1 MESIK
6 EPTDLCVP
14 IYLDQQIVFDLLAML
29 ENGFSQINTVNT
41 STTGTKID
49 DSKRGASLGS
59 TALSLFDFSL
69 NGNKHKTITTTDNE
83 QQSMEKIHTP
93 SSMFS
98 ILRRTLYEKKFISPM
113 DTMDEIGNLKCGD
126 FVEFRSKLKTNPL
139 MDSFNRMREVSKY
152 LVKYSD
158 QIDKRRISEKTAEE
172 IETKIESIQERD
184 RNKRKIKNP
193 VQNNQINVPTQ
204 DNQNNVPTQD
214 NQNNVALFQWIF
226 ELSDDLLNSNSTEII
241 GNLSDQTLVNVDLSA
256 KVNCFV
262 NNDTSLVMN
271 GEFSVFG
278 KVTQVISCDSE
289 DTIDLLQKTNLRSFG
304 EDVIKKFTDAFDQV
318 PNNAITLPKVITKIN
333 GPAIQ
338 VLPIAIFI

>member
-6 EPTDLCVP
+6 DPTDLCVP
-14 IYLDQQIVFDLLAML
+14 IYLDQQIVFDLLAMF
-29 ENGFSQINTVNT
+29 ENGFSQMNTVNT
-41 STTGTKID
+41 STTGTKIV
-49 DSKRGASLGS
+49 DSKKGASLGS

-69 NGNKHKTITTTDNE
+69 NGNKHKTITSTDNE
-83 QQSMEKIHTP
+83 QQYMEKIHTP

-98 ILRRTLYEKKFISPM
+98 ILRRTLYEKKFISAM
-113 DTMDEIGNLKCGD
+113 DTMDEIDNLKCGD

-152 LVKYSD
+152 LIKYSD
-158 QIDKRRISEKTAEE
+158 QIDKRRNSEKTGEA
-172 IETKIESIQERD
+172 IETKVESIQERD
-184 RNKRKIKNP
+184 QNKRKSKNP
-193 VQNNQINVPTQ
+193 VQNNQVNVPTQ
-204 DNQNNVPTQD
+204 DD
-214 NQNNVALFQWIF
+214 QNNVALLQWIF

-241 GNLSDQTLVNVDLSA
+241 GNLSDQTLVNVDISA

-278 KVTQVISCDSE
+278 KVTQVISRDSE

-304 EDVIKKFTDAFDQV
+304 EDIIKMFTDAFDQV

-338 VLPIAIFI
+338 ILPIAIFI